1 MGDESLIRVGLGLS
15 DRAGSMGLGVG
26 IPRSRLPATENRKEK
41 KKTRSPV
48 RKAPYKMRKLPSS
61 SHRTNKLF

>member
-1 MGDESLIRVGLGLS
+1 MGDESLIGVGLGLS

-41 KKTRSPV
+41 KK
-48 RKAPYKMRKLPSS
+48 LD
-61 SHRTNKLF
+61 HR